1 MMQKTIAL
9 VGHCGPDSSYLRMAA
24 MSAERGVAVVAA
36 EDDESLKRILD
47 SGVRLLLVNRV
58 LDFGFSETDGV
69 SLIRRLRPYYPH
81 VNMMLISNYPDA
93 QAEAKAAGA
102 LAGFGK
108 REIGSE
114 RVKQLLREGLGEKVG
129 ESHKSVTHSSPERMK
144 E

>member
-1 MMQKTIAL
+1 MQKTIAL

-47 SGVRLLLVNRV
+47 GGVNLLLINRV
-58 LDFGFSETDGV
+58 LDFGFDETDGV
-69 SLIRRLRPYYPH
+69 SLIRKLRPYYPN

-93 QAEAKAAGA
+93 QADARAAGA
-102 LAGFGK
+102 MAGFGK

-114 RVKQLLREGLGEKVG
+114 RAKQLLRDGLGEKAAEG
-129 ESHKSVTHSSPERMK
+129 RASVTQTSQERMK
-144 E
+144 G

>member
-1 MMQKTIAL
+1 FEFADDRAFWRYHCMTQQVVTRDAMMQKTIAL

-69 SLIRRLRPYYPH
+69 SLIRRL
-81 VNMMLISNYPDA
+81 
-93 QAEAKAAGA
+93 
-102 LAGFGK
+102 
-108 REIGSE
+108 
-114 RVKQLLREGLGEKVG
+114 
-129 ESHKSVTHSSPERMK
+129 
-144 E
+144 